1 MSLPQQGCAPQTLG
15 QMTRPVACLLP
26 FAGVFC
32 YVIAF
37 AASVAAIPPIKIQ
50 YNDSPHY
57 A

>member
-1 MSLPQQGCAPQTLG
+1 MSLLQQGGAPQTLG